1 MKYIYIFFSINIYF
15 YYYIIKEFHG
25 QLKSKDNYF
34 MFCQAPHLYN
44 NKKKKPHQCY
54 PLIFQ
59 NNPPTSSPF
68 LSFFFFF
75 FCVWGEGMVGALCG
89 PKVVKPLSPPF
100 FYRSFLSP
108 MAHFLL

>member
-1 MKYIYIFFSINIYF
+1 MKRIILLSRKLHELKNNFDEKYIYFFFSINIYF

-25 QLKSKDNYF
+25 HLKSKDKYF
-34 MFCQAPHLYN
+34 MFCQAPH
-44 NKKKKPHQCY
+44 
-54 PLIFQ
+54 
-59 NNPPTSSPF
+59 
-68 LSFFFFF
+68 F
-75 FCVWGEGMVGALCG
+75 FCVCLCGGGGGMVGALCG